1 MKSIQLDLFTRYRF
15 LSDLTLSLDE
25 SRLAYVESRTDLEN
39 NDYQQRMHVMD
50 TKSRQEVFA
59 GEWMKH
65 CDIYPLNDN

>member
-50 TKSRQEVFA
+50 TKSRQKYLQ
-59 GEWMKH
+59 G
-65 CDIYPLNDN
+65 NG